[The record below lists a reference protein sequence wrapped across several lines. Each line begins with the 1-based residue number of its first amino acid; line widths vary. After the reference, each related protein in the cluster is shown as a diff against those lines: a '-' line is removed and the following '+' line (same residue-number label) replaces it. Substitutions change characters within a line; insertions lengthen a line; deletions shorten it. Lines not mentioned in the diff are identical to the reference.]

1 MAGQSNAKR
10 HLTAG
15 ETALI
20 EAQFPRD
27 KPPLDR
33 VRFCDGHGNHPFAI
47 AAFKNGNTAITL
59 RNTVYFGPNKYCAD
73 YAAEAE
79 KGRRE
84 LFMHEMTHV
93 WQWHRLGVAGFG
105 FRYGRDFAKRRGNAG
120 AMYRYEAGVDRFAD
134 AMLEAQAQMVGDY
147 MEALVWGNEA
157 RRALIARNLAGSG
170 FYGL

>member
-1 MAGQSNAKR
+1 MGGQSNAKR

-20 EAQFPRD
+20 KAHFPRD
-27 KPPLDR
+27 KPSLDR
-33 VRFCDGHGNHPFAI
+33 VRLCDGHGNHPFAM

-73 YAAEAE
+73 YSLPEE

-105 FRYGRDFAKRRGNAG
+105 LRYGRDFARSGGKAR
-120 AMYRYEAGVDRFAD
+120 AMYGYKVGMDRFAD

-157 RRALIARNLAGSG
+157 RNALIARNLAGSG
-170 FYGL
+170 FYSL